1 MLPEKLAKSSPVSKV
16 SKVFV
21 AVSIVGIVAIAAYSR
36 IVSPQTAY
44 LHAAQQH
51 EMMLRTAGKKA
62 ATIKKKIKTKTPQL
76 AELRK
81 EIGKIQ
87 DKFFTSEGG
96 REFFLDI
103 DPISI
108 ASDCN
113 VDWRFKDVKPT
124 SDNKH
129 DDSFFIA
136 LKRVEISLTGQYRNI
151 IKFLTKLS
159 SYSEHLSISNLSI
172 KSIGFRKKELICKM
186 TITIYL
192 IENKEITTDE

>member
-1 MLPEKLAKSSPVSKV
+1 MLTEKLFKSSPVSKV
-16 SKVFV
+16 FIV
-21 AVSIVGIVAIAAYSR
+21 VSIAGIVAIAAYNR

-51 EMMLRTAGKKA
+51 EVMLNTAGKKVA
-62 ATIKKKIKTKTPQL
+62 KIKKKIKTKITQL
-76 AELRK
+76 AVLRK

-87 DKFFTSEGG
+87 DKFFTPGGG
-96 REFFLDI
+96 REFFLDL

-113 VDWRFKDVKPT
+113 VDWRFKEDVKTT

-129 DDSFFIA
+129 DDSFSIA
-136 LKRVEISLTGQYRNI
+136 LKYVEISLTGQYKNI

-172 KSIGFRKKELICKM
+172 KSIGFGKKELICKM

-192 IENKEITTDE
+192 IENKEIMTDE